1 MFFCHGIQKMRS
13 DGLTR
18 RPPVTLPSAKYEQIF
33 QPLTKINA
41 SVHTQCK
48 QLPAL
53 AYTCLH
59 LPTLSV
65 NQITTVCRHS
75 ADYSTH
81 YLHYFPIDNQYTYD
95 KECRV
100 QTVLQKT
107 VSVGFSPVS
116 THLHTRIF
124 VSTTRTTR
132 ITRYGVSPSAHPHI
146 YEHNARTH

>member
-1 MFFCHGIQKMRS
+1 MFFCHGIEKMRS
-13 DGLTR
+13 EGLTQ
-18 RPPVTLPSAKYEQIF
+18 RPPVTLPPAKYEQIS
-33 QPLTKINA
+33 PLTKINA
-41 SVHTQCK
+41 TVQTQCK
-48 QLPAL
+48 QLPTL

-81 YLHYFPIDNQYTYD
+81 YLHCFPIDNQYTYG
-95 KECRV
+95 KKCRV

-107 VSVGFSPVS
+107 VSVGFSLVS
-116 THLHTRIF
+116 THLHTHTF
-124 VSTTRTTR
+124 ASTTRTTR